1 MASYIWQVLMHDA
14 GFPAMI
20 TPRSARVML
29 SSWAKAA
36 RAAPGPESRETPA
49 SRTYFVFLVGL
60 PEPAAKIG
68 LEVVGD
74 AAPGFQQLFVGINAA
89 LDVRL
94 VRPKEGLH
102 RLGRQSLAY

>member
-20 TPRSARVML
+20 TPRSARVVL

-36 RAAPGPESRETPA
+36 RAAPG
-49 SRTYFVFLVGL
+49 
-60 PEPAAKIG
+60 
-68 LEVVGD
+68 
-74 AAPGFQQLFVGINAA
+74 FQQLFVGVNTT

-94 VRPKEGLH
+94 IRPKEGLH
-102 RLGRQSLAY
+102 RLGRQILGVLVIVIAEGVDIVAPEVGDERADRLGLGEFLAVDLDQ